1 MFRRFSYFI
10 LQIFGWRVVGDVP
23 PEAQRCVLVFA
34 PHTSA
39 WDFIVGKMALY
50 YMRVPVKFMIKK
62 EAFWFPL
69 GLILKAMGAIPVNR
83 QQSMRLPVYAA
94 ELFEK
99 NEKLALMI
107 APEGTRKNT
116 ENWKRGF
123 HYIAQKANVP
133 MAIGFMDWKTKTG
146 GIITIK
152 EPSNDYEK
160 DLQEIQKLYYGM
172 QGKYKGQFNLENRT
186 KDE

>member
-99 NEKLALMI
+99 
-107 APEGTRKNT
+107 TKN
-116 ENWKRGF
+116 W
-123 HYIAQKANVP
+123 H
-133 MAIGFMDWKTKTG
+133 
-146 GIITIK
+146 
-152 EPSNDYEK
+152 
-160 DLQEIQKLYYGM
+160 L
-172 QGKYKGQFNLENRT
+172 
-186 KDE
+186 